1 MSLLSVAVGSSGDL
15 GSISV
20 TRCAEKGLH
29 GGFVARVHV
38 SNGVALTG
46 QECCGNGQCDGAETG
61 ANCPEDCMP
70 DDLTLEVTQSG
81 SDANGWTTK
90 VDVAFVPWRQAAGR
104 RLLQCFE
111 AVAAPYNTSLVS
123 RVRTSH
129 TGPSYCIVY
138 EVERCSYCV
147 PPGMTLEKL
156 ARQQFKNFD
165 WLRLYNTNPHYP
177 VTGVNKRLVCVAPC
191 TPITYSYHTDKYLTA
206 STHHF
211 HLQAPDVVLTEVIMI
226 LLLLQ
231 HSKGSIVHRK

>member
-1 MSLLSVAVGSSGDL
+1 MSLLSGAVGSSGDL

-29 GGFVARVHV
+29 GG
-38 SNGVALTG
+38 
-46 QECCGNGQCDGAETG
+46 TG

-191 TPITYSYHTDKYLTA
+191 TPITYSYHTDKSVT
-206 STHHF
+206 
-211 HLQAPDVVLTEVIMI
+211 
-226 LLLLQ
+226 
-231 HSKGSIVHRK
+231 